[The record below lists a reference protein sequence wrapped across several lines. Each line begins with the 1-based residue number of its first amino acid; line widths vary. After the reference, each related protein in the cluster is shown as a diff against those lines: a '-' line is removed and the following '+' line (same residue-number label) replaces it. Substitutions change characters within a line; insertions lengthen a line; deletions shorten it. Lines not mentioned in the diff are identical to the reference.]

1 MLIFGDGTCRYRGV
15 TYGTLQAAVVCR
27 RIGMES

>member
-15 TYGTLQAAVVCR
+15 TYGTLQAAVVCLLS
-27 RIGMES
+27 GVKS